1 MLGTLSHLR
10 GRRYGDQL
18 RQALAE
24 KGLPI
29 EEGTPYPL
37 LRRLETQ
44 VLFALA
50 IKAALLVF

>member
-1 MLGTLSHLR
+1 MLATLSHLR

>member
-1 MLGTLSHLR
+1 MLATLSHLR
-10 GRRYGDQL
+10 GCRYGYQL
-18 RQALAE
+18 RQALAD